1 VSPIDQVLATLPV
14 LAKGEVAAA
23 ALERLGIRLHEKAA
37 EPATEISI
45 SPQDTSWEG
54 LSLQDVTYEYGAA
67 AAGPVAIG
75 PVTFTVRPG
84 QITFIVGGNG
94 SGKTTISKVLTG
106 LYEAHAG
113 SIRLAGRD
121 LEAGNLD
128 WYRSHF
134 AAVFVDFTV
143 FPRPKGVKR
152 SAVAQQKARYYLRAL
167 QLTNNMTLAGV
178 GLADLPL
185 SQAQRRRL
193 ALFTALLDDRPIYVF
208 DEWAADQDPKFKDLF
223 YRHFLPALKTSGKAV
238 VAVTH
243 DDKYFDCADQ
253 VVEMHEG
260 RQVGGGARPRVKL
273 VHSIIPP
280 AV

>member
-1 VSPIDQVLATLPV
+1 VYQ
-14 LAKGEVAAA
+14 
-23 ALERLGIRLHEKAA
+23 
-37 EPATEISI
+37 
-45 SPQDTSWEG
+45 
-54 LSLQDVTYEYGAA
+54 YETAG
-67 AAGPVAIG
+67 AGPVAIG
-75 PVTFTVRPG
+75 PVTFTLRPG
-84 QITFIVGGNG
+84 QVTFIVGGNG

-106 LYEAHAG
+106 LYEAQAG
-113 SIRLAGRD
+113 SIRLAGRH
-121 LEAGNLD
+121 LEAGNLE

-152 SAVAQQKARYYLRAL
+152 SPVAQQKARYYLRAL

-193 ALFTALLDDRPIYVF
+193 ALFTALLEDRPIYVF

-223 YRHFLPALKTSGKAV
+223 YKHFLPALKASGKAI

-273 VHSIIPP
+273 AHSIIPP